1 MKKSILYILFA
12 LFSLSAAVSLTACK
26 DDGVEISGANKS
38 KTPKNVKLLE
48 YGATSLTICWDFIRG
63 ATSYTVQLVD
73 GDMNPVSEALC
84 KTTDAIDYH
93 EFTDLAA
100 DRIYYGRVRANYPYS
115 STSDWVYVTA
125 NEQPAMLMAS
135 VGILEL
141 DPKLTL
147 NAATGST
154 LTYEWSYTEDAA
166 TDATRLYN
174 IELFRDE
181 ACSELHV
188 SWLADG
194 KLASDKGIF
203 TALAGYPVV
212 RFTFSGLDPETTY
225 YARVTNASFGNIM
238 TPVVA
243 GTTAKAGPKASQNNP
258 AQAGDIVLAQDFAAF
273 IHGGDIVRSAAGYNA
288 VSGTEFRKTWEPAT
302 GENPQADGDRPV
314 CNWTTEFNVFTGG
327 TSAEYIES
335 VGMKGWGLSGNTST
349 RPGYIKCGGG
359 GGGIGILY
367 TPELAALPKNT
378 TVTVSFSAS
387 AYAEGENVYGS
398 DIVVEAI
405 EGAEFGS
412 NNSVS
417 KKGTAVASK
426 VVDISSAVGRFETF
440 TVTLDGLSPTSRIAF
455 SSNPAQAG
463 ANKTRYLLDDI
474 VVVYDGETKLEKL
487 TVPANVKFDAEAV
500 YSDKL
505 TLEWDEVPGAAS
517 YTVAWW
523 ADGTEE
529 KDATVAEGITS
540 ASYLLKELEAG
551 TEYHA
556 KVKAC
561 RYNNPGYDSD
571 YSAVVSQKTDIA
583 PVQAGI
589 VVSKVLATSS
599 TLTVEWARADGQA
612 CVNSSAQVYHVK
624 LYSDAECKDLF
635 VGWNASNVF
644 GITAGNRFR
653 FTFSGLAPATTY
665 YVCVDDKTND
675 FFSDP
680 LAYATAAAGPQAGAT
695 APGSAK
701 AGDILLAEDFSKVI
715 HGGDIANFAAGYY
728 PPSSN
733 RGTYAAAS
741 GDNPSGFSAT
751 RCTANEFD
759 LFSGGG
765 VAAPYT
771 EGTGLSAWGKSGNI
785 AGRPGYVKMGAG
797 SAAAS
802 LYTPELTALPD
813 AATVKVRFSAQA
825 YSEKYDGSGADAG
838 KILVKAVRGAV
849 LGAKGAITGTV
860 TEVSAA
866 DPVDIS
872 AAKARFREFEATLT
886 NVTPDCRIVI
896 STSEKRALLDNVV
909 VTCTAITPATKPAA
923 PGGVSFDA
931 AAAADRLTLKWNAV
945 PDATS
950 YTVAYW
956 KGSASAPESEYAYK
970 TGIASTA
977 TSQELT
983 NLESNTSY
991 WAKVKAVGSL
1001 DSDWSETANATTMD
1015 SGGEPLLPTADLLDV
1030 VFRNDGSAMDN
1041 SPSATPVRALEGTAM
1056 MTYYNDLYSRY
1067 AAHFNHTPGTSV
1079 NEGFYKADYS
1089 ANKQFQDALADGH
1102 TLEALFK
1109 LDEKSDGSAELKMFS
1124 SMSSG
1129 GTGFL
1134 ISKADR
1140 GTELTFLPNV
1150 STTGKSSWVWT
1161 KSGINPEAGRYY
1173 HVVGVWNKQE
1183 AKTYIYVDG
1192 ELKGTMDAPGNY
1204 VPPTTTTSYWF
1215 GIGVDASATVGQNAW
1230 KGDVAIA
1237 RVYDA
1242 PLTAEKV
1249 KALWETVKRDQQ
1261 PAAINITGL
1270 LYLSGCEVGADYTYT
1285 LYGKGFAAG
1294 DRIRFEPLAG
1304 SAGAFT
1310 LDGSAAAE
1318 SLSVRIPNGF
1328 ASGRYRMVLMRGQ
1341 NQYPLGITQLTYSNN
1356 PARVAK
1362 PRVIAHRGYHKDGA
1376 AQNSVAALAKAQ
1388 ELGIYGSE
1396 FDVWITADGKV
1407 VINHDS
1413 TVPGSSLVIENVN
1426 YDQIKDL
1433 TLANGEKL
1441 PTLDDYLEQA
1451 TKNADTKLI
1460 LEIKRHSSAA
1470 NNARAADAVI
1480 EAVKAKGLTDRVEY
1494 IAFDYTTCKRIVNA
1508 LPGAMVQ
1515 YLNGDLAPAA
1525 VRQDGIGGI
1534 DYRFS
1539 AYSGNPEWVKEAHAN
1554 GMVTNVWTVDTV
1566 QDMMTC
1572 IAWGMDFITTNNPET
1587 LKELLTRTFVSA
1599 N

>member
-1 MKKSILYILFA
+1 MCGIVGYVGGREACPVLLKGLHRLEYRGYDSAGVAMVGKDGALNVYKCKGKVSDLEHFLEGKELGGSIGIAHTRWATHGVPNDVNAHPHYSESENIALIHNGIIENYRVLKDALEENGYTFRSSTDSEVLVNLIEYIR
-12 LFSLSAAVSLTACK
+12 TTGGC
-26 DDGVEISGANKS
+26 
-38 KTPKNVKLLE
+38 TLLE
-48 YGATSLTICWDFIRG
+48 AVQQALRQVVGAYAIAVIEKGNRDEIIAARQSSPMAIGIGEGEFFLSSDAASVIEYTQDF
-63 ATSYTVQLVD
+63 
-73 GDMNPVSEALC
+73 
-84 KTTDAIDYH
+84 
-93 EFTDLAA
+93 
-100 DRIYYGRVRANYPYS
+100 
-115 STSDWVYVTA
+115 VYV
-125 NEQPAMLMAS
+125 N
-135 VGILEL
+135 
-141 DPKLTL
+141 D
-147 NAATGST
+147 
-154 LTYEWSYTEDAA
+154 
-166 TDATRLYN
+166 
-174 IELFRDE
+174 
-181 ACSELHV
+181 
-188 SWLADG
+188 
-194 KLASDKGIF
+194 
-203 TALAGYPVV
+203 
-212 RFTFSGLDPETTY
+212 
-225 YARVTNASFGNIM
+225 
-238 TPVVA
+238 
-243 GTTAKAGPKASQNNP
+243 
-258 AQAGDIVLAQDFAAF
+258 
-273 IHGGDIVRSAAGYNA
+273 GDIVRSAAGYNA
-288 VSGTEFRKTWEPAT
+288 VSGTEYRKTWEPAT

-474 VVVYDGETKLEKL
+474 VVVYDGETRLEKL

-505 TLEWDEVPGAAS
+505 TLEWDEVAGAAS

-523 ADGTEE
+523 ADGTEK

-561 RYNNPGYDSD
+561 RYNNPDYDSD
-571 YSAVVSQKTDIA
+571 YSAAVSQKTDIA

-1041 SPSATPVRALEGTAM
+1041 SSSATPVRRM
-1056 MTYYNDLYSRY
+1056 PSSR
-1067 AAHFNHTPGTSV
+1067 P
-1079 NEGFYKADYS
+1079 
-1089 ANKQFQDALADGH
+1089 
-1102 TLEALFK
+1102 
-1109 LDEKSDGSAELKMFS
+1109 
-1124 SMSSG
+1124 
-1129 GTGFL
+1129 
-1134 ISKADR
+1134 
-1140 GTELTFLPNV
+1140 
-1150 STTGKSSWVWT
+1150 
-1161 KSGINPEAGRYY
+1161 
-1173 HVVGVWNKQE
+1173 
-1183 AKTYIYVDG
+1183 
-1192 ELKGTMDAPGNY
+1192 
-1204 VPPTTTTSYWF
+1204 
-1215 GIGVDASATVGQNAW
+1215 
-1230 KGDVAIA
+1230 
-1237 RVYDA
+1237 
-1242 PLTAEKV
+1242 
-1249 KALWETVKRDQQ
+1249 
-1261 PAAINITGL
+1261 
-1270 LYLSGCEVGADYTYT
+1270 
-1285 LYGKGFAAG
+1285 
-1294 DRIRFEPLAG
+1294 
-1304 SAGAFT
+1304 
-1310 LDGSAAAE
+1310 
-1318 SLSVRIPNGF
+1318 
-1328 ASGRYRMVLMRGQ
+1328 
-1341 NQYPLGITQLTYSNN
+1341 
-1356 PARVAK
+1356 
-1362 PRVIAHRGYHKDGA
+1362 
-1376 AQNSVAALAKAQ
+1376 
-1388 ELGIYGSE
+1388 
-1396 FDVWITADGKV
+1396 
-1407 VINHDS
+1407 
-1413 TVPGSSLVIENVN
+1413 
-1426 YDQIKDL
+1426 
-1433 TLANGEKL
+1433 
-1441 PTLDDYLEQA
+1441 
-1451 TKNADTKLI
+1451 
-1460 LEIKRHSSAA
+1460 
-1470 NNARAADAVI
+1470 
-1480 EAVKAKGLTDRVEY
+1480 
-1494 IAFDYTTCKRIVNA
+1494 
-1508 LPGAMVQ
+1508 
-1515 YLNGDLAPAA
+1515 
-1525 VRQDGIGGI
+1525 
-1534 DYRFS
+1534 
-1539 AYSGNPEWVKEAHAN
+1539 
-1554 GMVTNVWTVDTV
+1554 
-1566 QDMMTC
+1566 
-1572 IAWGMDFITTNNPET
+1572 
-1587 LKELLTRTFVSA
+1587 
-1599 N
+1599 

>member
-48 YGATSLTICWDFIRG
+48 YGPTSLTICWDFIRG

-73 GDMNPVSEALC
+73 GEMNPVSEALC

-93 EFTDLAA
+93 EFTDLAT
-100 DRIYYGRVRANYPYS
+100 DRIYYGRVRANFPYS

-212 RFTFSGLDPETTY
+212 RFTFSGLDPE
-225 YARVTNASFGNIM
+225 
-238 TPVVA
+238 
-243 GTTAKAGPKASQNNP
+243 
-258 AQAGDIVLAQDFAAF
+258 
-273 IHGGDIVRSAAGYNA
+273 
-288 VSGTEFRKTWEPAT
+288 
-302 GENPQADGDRPV
+302 
-314 CNWTTEFNVFTGG
+314 
-327 TSAEYIES
+327 
-335 VGMKGWGLSGNTST
+335 
-349 RPGYIKCGGG
+349 
-359 GGGIGILY
+359 
-367 TPELAALPKNT
+367 
-378 TVTVSFSAS
+378 
-387 AYAEGENVYGS
+387 
-398 DIVVEAI
+398 
-405 EGAEFGS
+405 
-412 NNSVS
+412 
-417 KKGTAVASK
+417 
-426 VVDISSAVGRFETF
+426 
-440 TVTLDGLSPTSRIAF
+440 
-455 SSNPAQAG
+455 
-463 ANKTRYLLDDI
+463 
-474 VVVYDGETKLEKL
+474 
-487 TVPANVKFDAEAV
+487 
-500 YSDKL
+500 
-505 TLEWDEVPGAAS
+505 
-517 YTVAWW
+517 
-523 ADGTEE
+523 
-529 KDATVAEGITS
+529 
-540 ASYLLKELEAG
+540 
-551 TEYHA
+551 
-556 KVKAC
+556 
-561 RYNNPGYDSD
+561 
-571 YSAVVSQKTDIA
+571 
-583 PVQAGI
+583 
-589 VVSKVLATSS
+589 
-599 TLTVEWARADGQA
+599 
-612 CVNSSAQVYHVK
+612 
-624 LYSDAECKDLF
+624 
-635 VGWNASNVF
+635 
-644 GITAGNRFR
+644 
-653 FTFSGLAPATTY
+653 TTY

-1041 SPSATPVRALEGTAM
+1041 SSSATPVRRM
-1056 MTYYNDLYSRY
+1056 PSSR
-1067 AAHFNHTPGTSV
+1067 P
-1079 NEGFYKADYS
+1079 
-1089 ANKQFQDALADGH
+1089 
-1102 TLEALFK
+1102 
-1109 LDEKSDGSAELKMFS
+1109 
-1124 SMSSG
+1124 
-1129 GTGFL
+1129 
-1134 ISKADR
+1134 
-1140 GTELTFLPNV
+1140 
-1150 STTGKSSWVWT
+1150 
-1161 KSGINPEAGRYY
+1161 
-1173 HVVGVWNKQE
+1173 
-1183 AKTYIYVDG
+1183 
-1192 ELKGTMDAPGNY
+1192 
-1204 VPPTTTTSYWF
+1204 
-1215 GIGVDASATVGQNAW
+1215 
-1230 KGDVAIA
+1230 
-1237 RVYDA
+1237 
-1242 PLTAEKV
+1242 
-1249 KALWETVKRDQQ
+1249 
-1261 PAAINITGL
+1261 
-1270 LYLSGCEVGADYTYT
+1270 
-1285 LYGKGFAAG
+1285 
-1294 DRIRFEPLAG
+1294 
-1304 SAGAFT
+1304 
-1310 LDGSAAAE
+1310 
-1318 SLSVRIPNGF
+1318 
-1328 ASGRYRMVLMRGQ
+1328 
-1341 NQYPLGITQLTYSNN
+1341 
-1356 PARVAK
+1356 
-1362 PRVIAHRGYHKDGA
+1362 
-1376 AQNSVAALAKAQ
+1376 
-1388 ELGIYGSE
+1388 
-1396 FDVWITADGKV
+1396 
-1407 VINHDS
+1407 
-1413 TVPGSSLVIENVN
+1413 
-1426 YDQIKDL
+1426 
-1433 TLANGEKL
+1433 
-1441 PTLDDYLEQA
+1441 
-1451 TKNADTKLI
+1451 
-1460 LEIKRHSSAA
+1460 
-1470 NNARAADAVI
+1470 
-1480 EAVKAKGLTDRVEY
+1480 
-1494 IAFDYTTCKRIVNA
+1494 
-1508 LPGAMVQ
+1508 
-1515 YLNGDLAPAA
+1515 
-1525 VRQDGIGGI
+1525 
-1534 DYRFS
+1534 
-1539 AYSGNPEWVKEAHAN
+1539 
-1554 GMVTNVWTVDTV
+1554 
-1566 QDMMTC
+1566 
-1572 IAWGMDFITTNNPET
+1572 
-1587 LKELLTRTFVSA
+1587 
-1599 N
+1599 

>member
-1 MKKSILYILFA
+1 M
-12 LFSLSAAVSLTACK
+12 
-26 DDGVEISGANKS
+26 
-38 KTPKNVKLLE
+38 
-48 YGATSLTICWDFIRG
+48 
-63 ATSYTVQLVD
+63 
-73 GDMNPVSEALC
+73 
-84 KTTDAIDYH
+84 
-93 EFTDLAA
+93 
-100 DRIYYGRVRANYPYS
+100 
-115 STSDWVYVTA
+115 
-125 NEQPAMLMAS
+125 
-135 VGILEL
+135 
-141 DPKLTL
+141 
-147 NAATGST
+147 
-154 LTYEWSYTEDAA
+154 
-166 TDATRLYN
+166 
-174 IELFRDE
+174 
-181 ACSELHV
+181 
-188 SWLADG
+188 
-194 KLASDKGIF
+194 
-203 TALAGYPVV
+203 
-212 RFTFSGLDPETTY
+212 
-225 YARVTNASFGNIM
+225 
-238 TPVVA
+238 
-243 GTTAKAGPKASQNNP
+243 
-258 AQAGDIVLAQDFAAF
+258 
-273 IHGGDIVRSAAGYNA
+273 
-288 VSGTEFRKTWEPAT
+288 
-302 GENPQADGDRPV
+302 
-314 CNWTTEFNVFTGG
+314 
-327 TSAEYIES
+327 
-335 VGMKGWGLSGNTST
+335 
-349 RPGYIKCGGG
+349 
-359 GGGIGILY
+359 
-367 TPELAALPKNT
+367 
-378 TVTVSFSAS
+378 
-387 AYAEGENVYGS
+387 
-398 DIVVEAI
+398 
-405 EGAEFGS
+405 
-412 NNSVS
+412 S
-417 KKGTAVASK
+417 KKGTVVASK

-474 VVVYDGETKLEKL
+474 VVVYDGETRLEKL

-505 TLEWDEVPGAAS
+505 TLEWDEVAGAAS

-561 RYNNPGYDSD
+561 RYNNPDYDSD
-571 YSAVVSQKTDIA
+571 YSAAVSQKTDIA

-695 APGSAK
+695 TAGSAK
-701 AGDILLAEDFSKVI
+701 AGDILLAEDFSRVI

-728 PPSSN
+728 PPTAG

-741 GDNPSGFSAT
+741 GDNPPGFSAT

-759 LFSGGG
+759 VFSGGG

-771 EGTGLSAWGKSGNI
+771 EGTGLAAWGKSGNI

-1030 VFRNDGSAMDN
+1030 VFRNDGSAVDN

-1304 SAGAFT
+1304 SAGTFT

-1539 AYSGNPEWVKEAHAN
+1539 AYSGNPGWVKEAHAN

>member
-1 MKKSILYILFA
+1 MRKFISGLLAIAAAAFTGCYESGTDADNTSREARISISPAAIGFDADGRTTDGLAFGTYIVTVNPYGKMYSDWHAELVGTDWATLDYHTASPDGAVEKA
-12 LFSLSAAVSLTACK
+12 LRITCSANTDYKRTGTLRVTLSKTGESVDFPITQVGLKPDATLTLSTESDIEMMALEPAEVTVTFETNMPASTVTAELEE
-26 DDGVEISGANKS
+26 GVEW
-38 KTPKNVKLLE
+38 
-48 YGATSLTICWDFIRG
+48 LTCTLDREAG
-63 ATSYTVQLVD
+63 TVV
-73 GDMNPVSEALC
+73 
-84 KTTDAIDYH
+84 
-93 EFTDLAA
+93 LAA
-100 DRIYYGRVRANYPYS
+100 
-115 STSDWVYVTA
+115 SD
-125 NEQPAMLMAS
+125 
-135 VGILEL
+135 
-141 DPKLTL
+141 
-147 NAATGST
+147 
-154 LTYEWSYTEDAA
+154 
-166 TDATRLYN
+166 
-174 IELFRDE
+174 
-181 ACSELHV
+181 
-188 SWLADG
+188 
-194 KLASDKGIF
+194 
-203 TALAGYPVV
+203 
-212 RFTFSGLDPETTY
+212 
-225 YARVTNASFGNIM
+225 
-238 TPVVA
+238 
-243 GTTAKAGPKASQNNP
+243 
-258 AQAGDIVLAQDFAAF
+258 
-273 IHGGDIVRSAAGYNA
+273 
-288 VSGTEFRKTWEPAT
+288 
-302 GENPQADGDRPV
+302 
-314 CNWTTEFNVFTGG
+314 
-327 TSAEYIES
+327 
-335 VGMKGWGLSGNTST
+335 NTSPT
-349 RPGYIKCGGG
+349 DMR
-359 GGGIGILY
+359 
-367 TPELAALPKNT
+367 EA
-378 TVTVSFSAS
+378 TVTVSAGTEDTSLATRQIKVRQLANETYLFI
-387 AYAEGENVYGS
+387 YGS
-398 DIVVEAI
+398 GI
-405 EGAEFGS
+405 
-412 NNSVS
+412 
-417 KKGTAVASK
+417 
-426 VVDISSAVGRFETF
+426 VGRFETF

-624 LYSDAECKDLF
+624 LYSDAECKDLV

-695 APGSAK
+695 TAGSAK
-701 AGDILLAEDFSKVI
+701 AGDILLAEDFSRVI

-759 LFSGGG
+759 VFSGGG

-771 EGTGLSAWGKSGNI
+771 EGTGLAAWGKSGNI

-1041 SPSATPVRALEGTAM
+1041 SSSATPVRRM
-1056 MTYYNDLYSRY
+1056 PSSR
-1067 AAHFNHTPGTSV
+1067 P
-1079 NEGFYKADYS
+1079 
-1089 ANKQFQDALADGH
+1089 
-1102 TLEALFK
+1102 
-1109 LDEKSDGSAELKMFS
+1109 
-1124 SMSSG
+1124 
-1129 GTGFL
+1129 
-1134 ISKADR
+1134 
-1140 GTELTFLPNV
+1140 
-1150 STTGKSSWVWT
+1150 
-1161 KSGINPEAGRYY
+1161 
-1173 HVVGVWNKQE
+1173 
-1183 AKTYIYVDG
+1183 
-1192 ELKGTMDAPGNY
+1192 
-1204 VPPTTTTSYWF
+1204 
-1215 GIGVDASATVGQNAW
+1215 
-1230 KGDVAIA
+1230 
-1237 RVYDA
+1237 
-1242 PLTAEKV
+1242 
-1249 KALWETVKRDQQ
+1249 
-1261 PAAINITGL
+1261 
-1270 LYLSGCEVGADYTYT
+1270 
-1285 LYGKGFAAG
+1285 
-1294 DRIRFEPLAG
+1294 
-1304 SAGAFT
+1304 
-1310 LDGSAAAE
+1310 
-1318 SLSVRIPNGF
+1318 
-1328 ASGRYRMVLMRGQ
+1328 
-1341 NQYPLGITQLTYSNN
+1341 
-1356 PARVAK
+1356 
-1362 PRVIAHRGYHKDGA
+1362 
-1376 AQNSVAALAKAQ
+1376 
-1388 ELGIYGSE
+1388 
-1396 FDVWITADGKV
+1396 
-1407 VINHDS
+1407 
-1413 TVPGSSLVIENVN
+1413 
-1426 YDQIKDL
+1426 
-1433 TLANGEKL
+1433 
-1441 PTLDDYLEQA
+1441 
-1451 TKNADTKLI
+1451 
-1460 LEIKRHSSAA
+1460 
-1470 NNARAADAVI
+1470 
-1480 EAVKAKGLTDRVEY
+1480 
-1494 IAFDYTTCKRIVNA
+1494 
-1508 LPGAMVQ
+1508 
-1515 YLNGDLAPAA
+1515 
-1525 VRQDGIGGI
+1525 
-1534 DYRFS
+1534 
-1539 AYSGNPEWVKEAHAN
+1539 
-1554 GMVTNVWTVDTV
+1554 
-1566 QDMMTC
+1566 
-1572 IAWGMDFITTNNPET
+1572 
-1587 LKELLTRTFVSA
+1587 
-1599 N
+1599 

>member
-1 MKKSILYILFA
+1 MMK
-12 LFSLSAAVSLTACK
+12 
-26 DDGVEISGANKS
+26 
-38 KTPKNVKLLE
+38 
-48 YGATSLTICWDFIRG
+48 FI
-63 ATSYTVQLVD
+63 
-73 GDMNPVSEALC
+73 
-84 KTTDAIDYH
+84 H
-93 EFTDLAA
+93 
-100 DRIYYGRVRANYPYS
+100 
-115 STSDWVYVTA
+115 
-125 NEQPAMLMAS
+125 
-135 VGILEL
+135 
-141 DPKLTL
+141 KLT
-147 NAATGST
+147 
-154 LTYEWSYTEDAA
+154 
-166 TDATRLYN
+166 
-174 IELFRDE
+174 
-181 ACSELHV
+181 
-188 SWLADG
+188 
-194 KLASDKGIF
+194 
-203 TALAGYPVV
+203 
-212 RFTFSGLDPETTY
+212 
-225 YARVTNASFGNIM
+225 
-238 TPVVA
+238 
-243 GTTAKAGPKASQNNP
+243 
-258 AQAGDIVLAQDFAAF
+258 IVLALGGICGLAACSDDDQGF
-273 IHGGDIVRSAAGYNA
+273 LKRNLREMSFPYVESSDTFTIRATGDWQISDAPDSREWTNAYGWVHVDQLSGKGDPGTYQKVTVTCDQNTSEERSATIYLHGCGEENVAIAIRQDNGIFEWKPFDNGQQFD
-288 VSGTEFRKTWEPAT
+288 VSGMLKL
-302 GENPQADGDRPV
+302 N
-314 CNWTTEFNVFTGG
+314 
-327 TSAEYIES
+327 AEAGAKLRI
-335 VGMKGWGLSGNTST
+335 
-349 RPGYIKCGGG
+349 PYIK
-359 GGGIGILY
+359 
-367 TPELAALPKNT
+367 ALGTEKY
-378 TVTVSFSAS
+378 TVTVTQT
-387 AYAEGENVYGS
+387 GG
-398 DIVVEAI
+398 D
-405 EGAEFGS
+405 
-412 NNSVS
+412 
-417 KKGTAVASK
+417 
-426 VVDISSAVGRFETF
+426 
-440 TVTLDGLSPTSRIAF
+440 
-455 SSNPAQAG
+455 
-463 ANKTRYLLDDI
+463 
-474 VVVYDGETKLEKL
+474 
-487 TVPANVKFDAEAV
+487 
-500 YSDKL
+500 
-505 TLEWDEVPGAAS
+505 
-517 YTVAWW
+517 
-523 ADGTEE
+523 
-529 KDATVAEGITS
+529 
-540 ASYLLKELEAG
+540 
-551 TEYHA
+551 
-556 KVKAC
+556 
-561 RYNNPGYDSD
+561 
-571 YSAVVSQKTDIA
+571 
-583 PVQAGI
+583 
-589 VVSKVLATSS
+589 
-599 TLTVEWARADGQA
+599 
-612 CVNSSAQVYHVK
+612 
-624 LYSDAECKDLF
+624 
-635 VGWNASNVF
+635 
-644 GITAGNRFR
+644 GITAASGSYSISTAGNGYIEVPLTGTATKQGIV
-653 FTFSGLAPATTY
+653 TFAVKAT
-665 YVCVDDKTND
+665 DE
-675 FFSDP
+675 
-680 LAYATAAAGPQAGAT
+680 AGAEKDF
-695 APGSAK
+695 GSVSTIVRAGFDAQGEELPLLTQNFGKFPWGGDCIGQK
-701 AGDILLAEDFSKVI
+701 AG
-715 HGGDIANFAAGYY
+715 
-728 PPSSN
+728 
-733 RGTYAAAS
+733 
-741 GDNPSGFSAT
+741 
-751 RCTANEFD
+751 
-759 LFSGGG
+759 
-765 VAAPYT
+765 
-771 EGTGLSAWGKSGNI
+771 
-785 AGRPGYVKMGAG
+785 
-797 SAAAS
+797 
-802 LYTPELTALPD
+802 
-813 AATVKVRFSAQA
+813 
-825 YSEKYDGSGADAG
+825 
-838 KILVKAVRGAV
+838 
-849 LGAKGAITGTV
+849 V
-860 TEVSAA
+860 T
-866 DPVDIS
+866 
-872 AAKARFREFEATLT
+872 T
-886 NVTPDCRIVI
+886 
-896 STSEKRALLDNVV
+896 
-909 VTCTAITPATKPAA
+909 
-923 PGGVSFDA
+923 
-931 AAAADRLTLKWNAV
+931 ADRLTLKWNAV

-1134 ISKADR
+1134 ISKADK

-1150 STTGKSSWVWT
+1150 STTGKSNWIWT

-1539 AYSGNPEWVKEAHAN
+1539 AYSGNPGWVKEAHAN

>member
-1 MKKSILYILFA
+1 MKTKFGKIIAGVALLFCA
-12 LFSLSAAVSLTACK
+12 YGAGGCHGDLDIMQDNKLSASNMWKEESDATSATYGLYVYLRSALKSMNDIYLCWGELRNGLWGPGTHNTLNGVDQSQVRTSTMSSVNEYADWTALYTTVNQANLVIRHVPAMGLKEKPRAFCLGNAHFVRAYCFFQIARIWGDAPLPLWGYESTDTELFLGRTPVSEVLMRVERDIADAERYVADTSDKTVATPAAVAMLKADYALWMYRMQAGGEAYLAMAQEALGELGLSDA
-26 DDGVEISGANKS
+26 
-38 KTPKNVKLLE
+38 LLE
-48 YGATSLTICWDFIRG
+48 PAYADIFSSSNKCGREVIFAVHQD
-63 ATSYTVQLVD
+63 
-73 GDMNPVSEALC
+73 VSEALNGPAYYLGWNESYVEAAYRNNPVP
-84 KTTDAIDYH
+84 TTGGNQWWWYTDTYRALLQADPADTRAALTCRTADYGTGGRRIGWT
-93 EFTDLAA
+93 EKLMGRVDNGTRIFDSDFILYRYGEAFLMAAEARYYGKDYAGALEALAPLAA
-100 DRIYYGRVRANYPYS
+100 RAYGRKDYYTD
-115 STSDWVYVTA
+115 TSP
-125 NEQPAMLMAS
+125 E
-135 VGILEL
+135 
-141 DPKLTL
+141 
-147 NAATGST
+147 
-154 LTYEWSYTEDAA
+154 
-166 TDATRLYN
+166 
-174 IELFRDE
+174 
-181 ACSELHV
+181 
-188 SWLADG
+188 
-194 KLASDKGIF
+194 
-203 TALAGYPVV
+203 VV
-212 RFTFSGLDPETTY
+212 L
-225 YARVTNASFGNIM
+225 
-238 TPVVA
+238 
-243 GTTAKAGPKASQNNP
+243 
-258 AQAGDIVLAQDFAAF
+258 QAIVD
-273 IHGGDIVRSAAGYNA
+273 
-288 VSGTEFRKTWEPAT
+288 
-302 GENPQADGDRPV
+302 
-314 CNWTTEFNVFTGG
+314 
-327 TSAEYIES
+327 
-335 VGMKGWGLSGNTST
+335 
-349 RPGYIKCGGG
+349 
-359 GGGIGILY
+359 
-367 TPELAALPKNT
+367 
-378 TVTVSFSAS
+378 
-387 AYAEGENVYGS
+387 
-398 DIVVEAI
+398 
-405 EGAEFGS
+405 
-412 NNSVS
+412 
-417 KKGTAVASK
+417 
-426 VVDISSAVGRFETF
+426 
-440 TVTLDGLSPTSRIAF
+440 
-455 SSNPAQAG
+455 AQAG
-463 ANKTRYLLDDI
+463 AT
-474 VVVYDGETKLEKL
+474 
-487 TVPANVKFDAEAV
+487 
-500 YSDKL
+500 
-505 TLEWDEVPGAAS
+505 
-517 YTVAWW
+517 
-523 ADGTEE
+523 
-529 KDATVAEGITS
+529 
-540 ASYLLKELEAG
+540 
-551 TEYHA
+551 
-556 KVKAC
+556 
-561 RYNNPGYDSD
+561 
-571 YSAVVSQKTDIA
+571 
-583 PVQAGI
+583 
-589 VVSKVLATSS
+589 
-599 TLTVEWARADGQA
+599 
-612 CVNSSAQVYHVK
+612 
-624 LYSDAECKDLF
+624 
-635 VGWNASNVF
+635 
-644 GITAGNRFR
+644 TA
-653 FTFSGLAPATTY
+653 
-665 YVCVDDKTND
+665 
-675 FFSDP
+675 
-680 LAYATAAAGPQAGAT
+680 
-695 APGSAK
+695 GSAK
-701 AGDILLAEDFSKVI
+701 AGDILLAEDFSRVI

-728 PPSSN
+728 PPTAG

-741 GDNPSGFSAT
+741 GDNPPGFSVT

-759 LFSGGG
+759 VFSGGG

-797 SAAAS
+797 SAAAT

-1134 ISKADR
+1134 ISKADK

-1150 STTGKSSWVWT
+1150 STTGKSNWIWT

-1304 SAGAFT
+1304 SAGTFT

-1539 AYSGNPEWVKEAHAN
+1539 AYSGNPGWVKEAHAN

>member
-1 MKKSILYILFA
+1 MKRIVTLFLSLILLLSCLCAPASA
-12 LFSLSAAVSLTACK
+12 LFDPSLFYEVQARSAYIVNTDTNIIVYDKDSSRQVPAGGLTKYMTIALLLTNYADQLDNTFQMPFAISDYVHNSDNADMRSNETFTYREAVYAMLLRNANEAAMGLAYSLS
-26 DDGVEISGANKS
+26 GG
-38 KTPKNVKLLE
+38 
-48 YGATSLTICWDFIRG
+48 
-63 ATSYTVQLVD
+63 
-73 GDMNPVSEALC
+73 
-84 KTTDAIDYH
+84 
-93 EFTDLAA
+93 DLAGWVSQMNTLSQ
-100 DRIYYGRVRANYPYS
+100 RIG
-115 STSDWVYVTA
+115 T
-125 NEQPAMLMAS
+125 
-135 VGILEL
+135 
-141 DPKLTL
+141 
-147 NAATGST
+147 TGST
-154 LTYEWSYTEDAA
+154 W
-166 TDATRLYN
+166 TDA
-174 IELFRDE
+174 
-181 ACSELHV
+181 C
-188 SWLADG
+188 
-194 KLASDKGIF
+194 
-203 TALAGYPVV
+203 
-212 RFTFSGLDPETTY
+212 GLD
-225 YARVTNASFGNIM
+225 SGN
-238 TPVVA
+238 V
-243 GTTAKAGPKASQNNP
+243 TTAVDMYLILRYLMSF
-258 AQAGDIVLAQDFAAF
+258 DAF
-273 IHGGDIVRSAAGYNA
+273 
-288 VSGTEFRKTWEPAT
+288 
-302 GENPQADGDRPV
+302 
-314 CNWTTEFNVFTGG
+314 
-327 TSAEYIES
+327 
-335 VGMKGWGLSGNTST
+335 
-349 RPGYIKCGGG
+349 
-359 GGGIGILY
+359 
-367 TPELAALPKNT
+367 
-378 TVTVSFSAS
+378 
-387 AYAEGENVYGS
+387 
-398 DIVVEAI
+398 
-405 EGAEFGS
+405 
-412 NNSVS
+412 
-417 KKGTAVASK
+417 
-426 VVDISSAVGRFETF
+426 VDISSAVGRFETF

-1041 SPSATPVRALEGTAM
+1041 SSSATPVRRM
-1056 MTYYNDLYSRY
+1056 PSSR
-1067 AAHFNHTPGTSV
+1067 P
-1079 NEGFYKADYS
+1079 
-1089 ANKQFQDALADGH
+1089 
-1102 TLEALFK
+1102 
-1109 LDEKSDGSAELKMFS
+1109 
-1124 SMSSG
+1124 
-1129 GTGFL
+1129 
-1134 ISKADR
+1134 
-1140 GTELTFLPNV
+1140 
-1150 STTGKSSWVWT
+1150 
-1161 KSGINPEAGRYY
+1161 
-1173 HVVGVWNKQE
+1173 
-1183 AKTYIYVDG
+1183 
-1192 ELKGTMDAPGNY
+1192 
-1204 VPPTTTTSYWF
+1204 
-1215 GIGVDASATVGQNAW
+1215 
-1230 KGDVAIA
+1230 
-1237 RVYDA
+1237 
-1242 PLTAEKV
+1242 
-1249 KALWETVKRDQQ
+1249 
-1261 PAAINITGL
+1261 
-1270 LYLSGCEVGADYTYT
+1270 
-1285 LYGKGFAAG
+1285 
-1294 DRIRFEPLAG
+1294 
-1304 SAGAFT
+1304 
-1310 LDGSAAAE
+1310 
-1318 SLSVRIPNGF
+1318 
-1328 ASGRYRMVLMRGQ
+1328 
-1341 NQYPLGITQLTYSNN
+1341 
-1356 PARVAK
+1356 
-1362 PRVIAHRGYHKDGA
+1362 
-1376 AQNSVAALAKAQ
+1376 
-1388 ELGIYGSE
+1388 
-1396 FDVWITADGKV
+1396 
-1407 VINHDS
+1407 
-1413 TVPGSSLVIENVN
+1413 
-1426 YDQIKDL
+1426 
-1433 TLANGEKL
+1433 
-1441 PTLDDYLEQA
+1441 
-1451 TKNADTKLI
+1451 
-1460 LEIKRHSSAA
+1460 
-1470 NNARAADAVI
+1470 
-1480 EAVKAKGLTDRVEY
+1480 
-1494 IAFDYTTCKRIVNA
+1494 
-1508 LPGAMVQ
+1508 
-1515 YLNGDLAPAA
+1515 
-1525 VRQDGIGGI
+1525 
-1534 DYRFS
+1534 
-1539 AYSGNPEWVKEAHAN
+1539 
-1554 GMVTNVWTVDTV
+1554 
-1566 QDMMTC
+1566 
-1572 IAWGMDFITTNNPET
+1572 
-1587 LKELLTRTFVSA
+1587 
-1599 N
+1599 